1 MNTKS
6 IVKFLVTGGAG
17 FLGSHLVDKLLEDQN
32 EVVSLDS
39 FITSSRTVL
48 NEQLHSLPRQN
59 PSRFRLLRADV
70 NRLGRVASEFEGVDV
85 VCHLAANADVR
96 GGIFDPTLDVKQNLL
111 GTMNVLEAMRRFDV
125 PTLIFSSSA
134 VVYGEPALI
143 PTPES
148 YRGPQTSSY
157 GASKLAAE
165 ALIEAY
171 SCYYGFEALVFRLV
185 SLMGER
191 YSHGV
196 VFDFV
201 KKLKADPRILEILGD
216 GHQRKSYLYVK
227 DAVEGMTIAL
237 RCARPNGGKVEA
249 FNLGHEETLEA
260 IQVADIVCREMGLS
274 GTFYRFTGGP
284 RGWVGDAPLVILD
297 TQRIRSLGWAPT
309 VSVETA
315 VSRTVRYLLEH
326 PHILQERSAGGAI
339 APSSDPSSRPVT
351 DRRED
356 ALTLP
361 DDNLA

>member
-1 MNTKS
+1 LKYKANAKS
-6 IVKFLVTGGAG
+6 IVKFLVTGGTG
-17 FLGSHLVDKLLEDQN
+17 FLGSHLVDRLLEDQN
-32 EVVSLDS
+32 QVVSVDS

-48 NEQLHSLPRQN
+48 SEQLHELPRQN

-70 NRLGRVASEFEGVDV
+70 NRLDGVASEFEGVDV

-96 GGIFDPTLDVKQNLL
+96 GGIRDPTLDVKQNLL

-134 VVYGEPALI
+134 VIYGEPTVV

-185 SLMGER
+185 SLIGER
-191 YSHGV
+191 YTHGV

-201 KKLKADPRILEILGD
+201 QKLQADPRILEILGD

-227 DAVEGMTIAL
+227 DAVAGMTLAL
-237 RCARPNGGKVEA
+237 ERARPNGGKVEA
-249 FNLGHEETLEA
+249 FNLGHHETLEA
-260 IQVADIVCREMGLS
+260 TQVANIVCREMGIS
-274 GTFYRFTGGP
+274 GASYRFTGGS
-284 RGWVGDAPLVILD
+284 RGWVGDAPLVLLD

-315 VSRTVRYLLEH
+315 ISRTVRYLLEH
-326 PHILQERSAGGAI
+326 PHALQERSAGG
-339 APSSDPSSRPVT
+339 PLPPRLMST
-351 DRRED
+351 HRESEKPP
-356 ALTLP
+356 LTPAYPL
-361 DDNLA
+361 